1 MIAGASTL
9 ETLTV
14 GFTPTQQRMLN
25 LLSDG
30 LPHSREAML
39 ECLQDEQVCSTAH
52 TPHLLAIR
60 KKLRPK
66 GEDVI
71 CEYIKRRPYYRHVRL
86 LPSAYDGR
94 Y

>member
-39 ECLQDEQVCSTAH
+39 ECLQDEHCSPTGHLAH
-52 TPHLLAIR
+52 LTAIR
-60 KKLRPK
+60 KVLRPK
-66 GEDVI
+66 GEDVL
-71 CEYIKRRPYYRHVRL
+71 CEYRQRRPFYRHVRL
-86 LPSAYDGR
+86 LASAHDG
-94 Y
+94 YK